1 LTSVREERSWDK
13 ALSEDEAEAKERRHQ
28 KGEKGGDDVNWA
40 DMNLIEPK
48 NKENLGDRFSC
59 YKWMV
64 KI

>member
-1 LTSVREERSWDK
+1 
-13 ALSEDEAEAKERRHQ
+13 LSEDEAEAKERRHQ